1 MVLKKFKSKYIFFSG
16 LISLIFYSAISFIL
30 NSYEYL
36 DSRYLLI
43 FLPLLSLF
51 VVYFCSYIFLKD
63 RNISKNDVIFFSVIF
78 LIILIFTIPVTYTDF
93 YHYFFEDLVFLKYH
107 QNPYFVSPQGLP
119 QEPLSFL
126 SGWDFLPAQH
136 GPLRV
141 LMMSPV
147 SWLSGFNITVGLFLY
162 KIFFSIFFLAS
173 AFVFYKILDF
183 TEEKKKDLAL
193 FLFLWNPLLLFS
205 TLVRGGTDI
214 LMVFWLL
221 LAALF
226 IFKDKFY
233 LATLFLA
240 LSASLK
246 FVTIIFLPFFLVYY
260 LRKVKWFSL
269 LNHLL
274 LFGLIMVILFIPF
287 WAGLET
293 LNGLIWVASFF
304 DINSLPG
311 FIGLIANFINGS
323 FEISFVKIFFQI
335 GFVASYGFLLYHFYL
350 MKNKR
355 PVDLVIY
362 MAMALIAFLLLYKVW
377 FFVKYFI
384 WLLPLLL
391 LGNTRSKELAIFFTG
406 SVALGA
412 FSSVL
417 LVFLFTPGVL
427 AFSFYHYLKK

>member
-1 MVLKKFKSKYIFFSG
+1 MSFKFFKNKYIFFSG
-16 LISLIFYSAISFIL
+16 IISLIFYSVISFIL
-30 NSYEYL
+30 NSYDYL
-36 DSRYLLI
+36 DARYVLV

-51 VVYFCSYIFLKD
+51 VVYFSSYIFLQNKEID
-63 RNISKNDVIFFSVIF
+63 KKDVIFFSVIF
-78 LIILIFTIPVTYTDF
+78 LVVLIFTVPVTYTDF
-93 YHYFFEDLVFLKYH
+93 YHYFFEDLTLLKYG
-107 QNPYFVSPQGLP
+107 QNPYLVSPQSLP

-126 SGWDFLPAQH
+126 SGWNFLPAQH

-141 LMMSPV
+141 IMMAPV
-147 SWLSGFNITVGLFLY
+147 AWLGGFNITAGLFFY

-173 AFVFYKILDF
+173 AFIFYKILPF
-183 TEEKKKDLAL
+183 VEERKKNLAL

-221 LAALF
+221 LALLF
-226 IFKDKFY
+226 VVKDKFY

-246 FVTIIFLPFFLVYY
+246 FVTAIFLPFFLIYY
-260 LRKVKWFSL
+260 LRKNKPYNL
-269 LNHLL
+269 LSHLL

-287 WAGLET
+287 WAGIET
-293 LNGLIWVASFF
+293 LNGLIWVSSFF
-304 DINSLPG
+304 DINSFPG
-311 FIGLIANFINGS
+311 FIGLLANFINGS
-323 FEISFVKIFFQI
+323 FEISFIKVFSQL
-335 GFVASYGFLLYHFYL
+335 GFIVGYAFLLCRFYL
-350 MKNKR
+350 EKNKR
-355 PVDLVIY
+355 PINLILY
-362 MAMALIAFLLLYKVW
+362 MAMSLLIFLLLYKVW

-384 WLLPLLL
+384 WLLPLLF
-391 LGNTRSKELAIFFTG
+391 LGDAKSKELAVLFTG

-417 LVFLFTPGVL
+417 LIFLFIPGIL